1 MSGWMT
7 STQKVK
13 TMSNEQYLKRE
24 PWQVG
29 MVVLASVSNPL
40 ENPQCTGKIRPV
52 VLVERVCGHWRV
64 MGLTTNPRYR
74 TGLARVAVPDPAHVG
89 LRGPGY
95 LWGRNLTSICAL
107 ELERPIGWC
116 DPELAEAV
124 ADLAQLPRSLRSELE
139 AAAERWNPM
148 PPLAA

>member
-1 MSGWMT
+1 MT
-7 STQKVK
+7 FKRTVK
-13 TMSNEQYLKRE
+13 TMNNEQYLKSE

-64 MGLTTNPRYR
+64 MGLTSNPRYR
-74 TGLARVAVPDPAHVG
+74 TGLARVAVPQPAHVG
-89 LRGPGY
+89 LHGRGY
-95 LWGRNLTSICAL
+95 LWGRNLTSVCVL
-107 ELERPIGWC
+107 DLDRPIGWC
-116 DPELAEAV
+116 DLQLAEAV
-124 ADLAQLPRSLRSELE
+124 SDLADLPRSLRNGLE